1 MTTEP
6 AIDLI
11 VNGER
16 RRVEAPPEKSLLD
29 VLRDDLDLTGAKKAC
44 DDGECGSCF
53 VLLGD
58 KPVMCCKLDAH
69 RAEGKE
75 IVTIEGLTGGGG
87 ALHPLQE
94 AFLETGATQCG
105 FCIPGMIM
113 RAEALLRNNPEPG
126 RDDIVK
132 SLSRNLCRCTGYLKI
147 FEAVAYAAELRQGR
161 ARSNWSDKERARG
174 IGATVQ
180 RKDTPGTVDGSAKYA
195 ADLKMDGML
204 HGRVLR
210 SPHHHARILS
220 IDTSAAAAMPGVE
233 VVVTAADIPGTPA
246 MSNCQP
252 QPYVFPAD
260 RTRFLGEGIA
270 AVAAQSEVAA
280 NAALEKIVVEY
291 DPLPV
296 ILDVEDAMADGSP
309 SLYGSEPNV
318 SPAGELLDGDI
329 DKGFAEADVI
339 VEDTFSTSRREHAA
353 MEPEAALAYVDE
365 DGVLVVKSP
374 LYYPFV
380 QGQQSIAN
388 NLALDVDRVRVI
400 CPHMGGNFG
409 KRGDALAP
417 TVAGLLTLRTGK
429 PVSVVFGRAE
439 SILGSSKTPST
450 RMTYKLGATR
460 DGRIVA
466 MEATLHRNM
475 GAWAQ
480 YLSPATTK
488 GTELCAYESIA
499 SAMCHVTGPYEIP
512 NVHARIH
519 DVVTNGPRTV
529 PLRGTSGNYMPFAIE
544 SLIDRL
550 AQELDM
556 DPIEL
561 RLKNAL
567 DIGSRTHLGQ
577 VMLDSV
583 NIKAELEALREPW
596 AAARNGGPSHRGN
609 GSGDGEWKR
618 GVGVAC
624 GWRNITY
631 VSMPDISAGAELMDD
646 GRVEVLAGSVEQG
659 QGCISQFA
667 QIASEALALP
677 LDLVVV
683 TIGDTQRAPYP
694 VPTFSSITT
703 LVTGKAVLNAAEAL
717 REAMI
722 AVAADLLETT
732 VDDISIEDGFA
743 FSKAAPNTM
752 IPFAQ
757 IGEAFDDQGLPRR
770 REGTFV
776 YEGRADDNSVA
787 TAGGTGQKFSTVDA
801 DAPDMVYG
809 FNAAIAELEVNEKTG
824 QVRLLKL
831 VNAADP
837 GTMINPQAVQGQI
850 DGGIAFGIGTALSEA
865 FHPEKPPTLRQYGL
879 PTTRDVALDLE
890 SLYIEDPCPRGP
902 YGAKSVAEMSVI
914 APVPAIINAIADA
927 TGRRIKEIPATPDR
941 IRDTLKEGS

>member
-429 PVSVVFGRAE
+429 PGVGGLRPCRIDLGLVEDAE
-439 SILGSSKTPST
+439 HAHDLQAGGHPRRSH
-450 RMTYKLGATR
+450 RR
-460 DGRIVA
+460 DGGDASPQYGGVGPVPVAGDHQGHGTVCLRIDRVRHVPR
-466 MEATLHRNM
+466 HRPVRDPERPC
-475 GAWAQ
+475 AHPRCRHPTDRARCRCAA
-480 YLSPATTK
+480 PAATT
-488 GTELCAYESIA
+488 C
-499 SAMCHVTGPYEIP
+499 
-512 NVHARIH
+512 
-519 DVVTNGPRTV
+519 
-529 PLRGTSGNYMPFAIE
+529 
-544 SLIDRL
+544 
-550 AQELDM
+550 
-556 DPIEL
+556 
-561 RLKNAL
+561 
-567 DIGSRTHLGQ
+567 
-577 VMLDSV
+577 
-583 NIKAELEALREPW
+583 
-596 AAARNGGPSHRGN
+596 PSP
-609 GSGDGEWKR
+609 S
-618 GVGVAC
+618 
-624 GWRNITY
+624 
-631 VSMPDISAGAELMDD
+631 
-646 GRVEVLAGSVEQG
+646 
-659 QGCISQFA
+659 
-667 QIASEALALP
+667 
-677 LDLVVV
+677 
-683 TIGDTQRAPYP
+683 
-694 VPTFSSITT
+694 
-703 LVTGKAVLNAAEAL
+703 
-717 REAMI
+717 
-722 AVAADLLETT
+722 
-732 VDDISIEDGFA
+732 
-743 FSKAAPNTM
+743 
-752 IPFAQ
+752 
-757 IGEAFDDQGLPRR
+757 
-770 REGTFV
+770 
-776 YEGRADDNSVA
+776 
-787 TAGGTGQKFSTVDA
+787 
-801 DAPDMVYG
+801 
-809 FNAAIAELEVNEKTG
+809 
-824 QVRLLKL
+824 
-831 VNAADP
+831 
-837 GTMINPQAVQGQI
+837 NP
-850 DGGIAFGIGTALSEA
+850 
-865 FHPEKPPTLRQYGL
+865 
-879 PTTRDVALDLE
+879 
-890 SLYIEDPCPRGP
+890 
-902 YGAKSVAEMSVI
+902 
-914 APVPAIINAIADA
+914 
-927 TGRRIKEIPATPDR
+927 
-941 IRDTLKEGS
+941 